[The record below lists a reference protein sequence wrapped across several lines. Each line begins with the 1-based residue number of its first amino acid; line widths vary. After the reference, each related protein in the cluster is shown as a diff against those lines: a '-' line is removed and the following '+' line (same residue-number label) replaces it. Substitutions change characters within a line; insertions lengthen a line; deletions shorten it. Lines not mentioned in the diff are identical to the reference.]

1 MIAQTQKSIHIQQF
15 FIRNCLAALYGRNAF
30 ISLEII
36 DTILSF
42 LFASPFKPK
51 HTFIL
56 RQGTLLLHLHQKS
69 QDSPYNSFFITN
81 PNQAIITANSRVTL
95 K

>member
-1 MIAQTQKSIHIQQF
+1 MLAQTQKAIHIQKL
-15 FIRNCLAALYGRNAF
+15 FIRNYLTALFGHHAS

-42 LFASPFKPK
+42 LFASPCRPK
-51 HTFIL
+51 NTFVL
-56 RQGTLLLHLHQKS
+56 KQGTLLLQLHSKLE
-69 QDSPYNSFFITN
+69 DSHCHSFFITN
-81 PNQAIITANSRVTL
+81 PNQAIITTKSKVTL